1 MKRGDAFTARATRQ
15 LREYK
20 LACFP
25 ITEAL
30 RIGLID
36 RHTAFVR
43 MRQAYVDVYGDA
55 GARASAQAA
64 VVRDVFD
71 KAGVQLNVTPFVM
84 GQQIIAE
91 RERAI
96 DDDTIIKEQE

>member
-1 MKRGDAFTARATRQ
+1 MSKDARTVRLLRA
-15 LREYK
+15 YK

-25 ITEAL
+25 ITESL
-30 RIGLID
+30 KIGLID
-36 RHTAFVR
+36 RHTAFVQ

-55 GARASAQAA
+55 GTRASAKAA

-91 RERAI
+91 RQRAI
-96 DDDTIIKEQE
+96 DDITTTTTKEQE

>member
-1 MKRGDAFTARATRQ
+1 MTHDARSARL
-15 LREYK
+15 LRAYK

-25 ITEAL
+25 ITEEL

-43 MRQAYVDVYGDA
+43 MRQAYVDVYGEPHKPHKPA
-55 GARASAQAA
+55 VAA
-64 VVRDVFD
+64 VVVD
-71 KAGVQLNVTPFVM
+71 KTGMPLNVTPFAM

-91 RERAI
+91 RASAN
-96 DDDTIIKEQE
+96 DDTTIKEQE